1 MMETGF
7 FFTDNGMTTET
18 SLNTPLILVVDDD
31 NRLRRLLQKY
41 LTENGFRVF
50 SAADT
55 KEADAL
61 MRWFV
66 FDLLV
71 VDVMMPVETGI
82 EFTERLRAK
91 NENVPVL
98 MLTALGETGDRI
110 SGLESGADDYLPKPF
125 EPRELLLRINGIL
138 RRVMSKPPAKQ
149 KAEVR
154 FGIHHYD
161 LDEKILYRGSERI
174 RLPLAE
180 SALLQLLAERAGQ
193 DISREELAQKT
204 GNETNLRT
212 IDVQITRLRRKIE
225 PDVRQPRYIQTVRG
239 KGYSLIPD

>member
-1 MMETGF
+1 MDQGQER
-7 FFTDNGMTTET
+7 

-31 NRLRRLLQKY
+31 TRLRRLLQKF
-41 LTENGFRVF
+41 LSENGFRVF
-50 SAADT
+50 SAANT
-55 KEADAL
+55 AEADE
-61 MRWFV
+61 MMSWYV

-71 VDVMMPVETGI
+71 VDVMIPGETGI
-82 EFTERLRAK
+82 EFTKRLRGSGQ
-91 NENVPVL
+91 NVPVL
-98 MLTALGETGDRI
+98 ILTAMGETDDRI
-110 SGLESGADDYLPKPF
+110 SGLESGADDYLSKPF
-125 EPRELLLRINGIL
+125 EPREVLLRINSIL
-138 RRVMSKPPAKQ
+138 RRVMSKPPEKQ
-149 KAEVR
+149 KAEVK
-154 FGIHHYD
+154 FGVHRYD
-161 LDEKILYRGSERI
+161 LDEHVLYRGSERI

-225 PDVRQPRYIQTVRG
+225 PDAGAPRYIQTIRG

>member
-1 MMETGF
+1 MDSGKER
-7 FFTDNGMTTET
+7 

-50 SAADT
+50 AAANT
-55 KEADAL
+55 KEADE
-61 MRWFV
+61 MMSWYV

-71 VDVMMPVETGI
+71 VDVMMPNETGI
-82 EFTERLRAK
+82 DFTKRLRAK
-91 NENVPVL
+91 GQNVPIL
-98 MLTALGETGDRI
+98 ILTAMGEADNRI
-110 SGLESGADDYLPKPF
+110 EGLESGADDYLPKPF

-138 RRVMSKPPAKQ
+138 RRVMSKPPEKQ
-149 KAEVR
+149 KAEIK
-154 FGIHHYD
+154 FGIHRYD
-161 LDEKILYRGSERI
+161 LDEHVLYQENEKI
-174 RLPLAE
+174 RLPVAE
-180 SALLQLLAERAGQ
+180 AALLQLLAERAGQ
-193 DISREELAQKT
+193 EISREDLARQT

-225 PDVRQPRYIQTVRG
+225 PDASTPRYIQTIRG

>member
-1 MMETGF
+1 MKAEQ
-7 FFTDNGMTTET
+7 
-18 SLNTPLILVVDDD
+18 SLNNPLILVVDDD
-31 NRLRRLLQKY
+31 NRLRRLLQKF
-41 LTENGFRVF
+41 LSDSGFKVF

-55 KEADAL
+55 AEADE
-61 MRWFV
+61 MMSWFV

-71 VDVMMPVETGI
+71 VDVMMPRETGI
-82 EFTERLRAK
+82 EFTDRLRAAG
-91 NENVPVL
+91 ENVPVL
-98 MLTALGETGDRI
+98 MLTAMGETDDRI
-110 SGLESGADDYLPKPF
+110 HGLESGSDDYLSKPF
-125 EPRELLLRINGIL
+125 EPRELLLRINSIL
-138 RRVMSKPPAKQ
+138 RRVMSKPPEKQ

-154 FGIHHYD
+154 LGIHHYD
-161 LDEKILYRGSERI
+161 LDGRILYRGSERI

-180 SALLQLLAERAGQ
+180 AALLQLLAERAGQ

-225 PDVRQPRYIQTVRG
+225 PDVRQPRYIQTIRG

>member
-1 MMETGF
+1 MDSGKER
-7 FFTDNGMTTET
+7 

-50 SAADT
+50 AAANT
-55 KEADAL
+55 KEADE
-61 MRWFV
+61 MMSWYI

-71 VDVMMPVETGI
+71 VDVMMPDETGI
-82 EFTERLRAK
+82 EFTKRLRAG
-91 NENVPVL
+91 NQNVPIL
-98 MLTALGETGDRI
+98 ILTAMSETDDRI
-110 SGLESGADDYLPKPF
+110 NGLEAGADDYLPKPF

-138 RRVMSKPPAKQ
+138 RRVMSKPPEKQ
-149 KAEVR
+149 KAEIK
-154 FGIHHYD
+154 FGIHRYD
-161 LDEKILYRGSERI
+161 LDERVLYCENERI
-174 RLPLAE
+174 RLPVAE
-180 SALLQLLAERAGQ
+180 AALLQLLAERAGQ
-193 DISREELAQKT
+193 EISREDLARQT

-225 PDVRQPRYIQTVRG
+225 PDASTPKYIQTIRG

>member
-1 MMETGF
+1 MDQGQER
-7 FFTDNGMTTET
+7 

-31 NRLRRLLQKY
+31 TRLLRLLQKF
-41 LTENGFRVF
+41 LSENGFRVF
-50 SAADT
+50 SAANT
-55 KEADAL
+55 AEADE
-61 MRWFV
+61 MMSWYV

-71 VDVMMPVETGI
+71 VDVMMPGETGI
-82 EFTERLRAK
+82 EFTKRLRGSGQ
-91 NENVPVL
+91 NVPVL
-98 MLTALGETGDRI
+98 ILTAMGETDDRI
-110 SGLESGADDYLPKPF
+110 SGLESGADDYLSKPF
-125 EPRELLLRINGIL
+125 EPRELLLRINSIL
-138 RRVMSKPPAKQ
+138 RRVMSKPPEKQ
-149 KAEVR
+149 KAEVK
-154 FGIHHYD
+154 FGVHRYD
-161 LDEKILYRGSERI
+161 LDEHVLYRGSERI

-225 PDVRQPRYIQTVRG
+225 PDAGAPRYIQTIRG

>member
-1 MMETGF
+1 MDQGQER
-7 FFTDNGMTTET
+7 

-31 NRLRRLLQKY
+31 MRLRRLLQKF
-41 LTENGFRVF
+41 LSENGFRVF
-50 SAADT
+50 SAANT
-55 KEADAL
+55 AEADE
-61 MRWFV
+61 MMSWYV

-71 VDVMMPVETGI
+71 VDVMIPGETGI
-82 EFTERLRAK
+82 EFTKRLRGSGQ
-91 NENVPVL
+91 NVPVL
-98 MLTALGETGDRI
+98 ILTAMGETDDRI
-110 SGLESGADDYLPKPF
+110 SGLESGADDYLSKPF
-125 EPRELLLRINGIL
+125 EPRELLLRINSIL
-138 RRVMSKPPAKQ
+138 RRVMSKPPEKQ
-149 KAEVR
+149 KAEVK
-154 FGIHHYD
+154 FGVHRYD
-161 LDEKILYRGSERI
+161 LDEHVLYRGSERI

-225 PDVRQPRYIQTVRG
+225 PDAGAPRYIQTIRG

>member
-1 MMETGF
+1 M
-7 FFTDNGMTTET
+7 NTET

-31 NRLRRLLQKY
+31 TRLRRLLQKY

-50 SAADT
+50 SASDT

-61 MRWFV
+61 RGWFV
-66 FDLLV
+66 FDLIV
-71 VDVMMPVETGI
+71 ADVMMPVESGV
-82 EFTERLRAK
+82 EFTRRLRNAG
-91 NENVPVL
+91 ENVPVL
-98 MLTALGETGDRI
+98 MLTAMGETNDRI
-110 SGLESGADDYLPKPF
+110 NGLEAGADDYLPKPF

-138 RRVMSKPPAKQ
+138 RRVMSKPPEKQ

-161 LDEKILYRGSERI
+161 LDEKTLYRGSEKI

-180 SALLQLLAERAGQ
+180 SALLQVLAERAGQ
-193 DISREELAQKT
+193 DIPREELAQKT

-225 PDVRQPRYIQTVRG
+225 PDVRQPKYIQTIRG

>member
-1 MMETGF
+1 M
-7 FFTDNGMTTET
+7 NTET

-31 NRLRRLLQKY
+31 TRLRRLLQKY

-55 KEADAL
+55 KEADSL
-61 MRWFV
+61 MGWFV
-66 FDLLV
+66 FDLIV
-71 VDVMMPVETGI
+71 ADVMMPVESGV
-82 EFTERLRAK
+82 EFTRRLRERG
-91 NENVPVL
+91 ENVPVL
-98 MLTALGETGDRI
+98 MLTAMGETNDRI
-110 SGLESGADDYLPKPF
+110 NGLEAGADDYLPKPF

-138 RRVMSKPPAKQ
+138 RRVMSKPPEKQ

-161 LDEKILYRGSERI
+161 LDEKTLYRGSEKI

-180 SALLQLLAERAGQ
+180 SALLQVLAERAGQ

-225 PDVRQPRYIQTVRG
+225 PDVRRPKYIQTIRG
-239 KGYSLIPD
+239 KGYSLTPD

>member
-1 MMETGF
+1 MDQGQER
-7 FFTDNGMTTET
+7 

-31 NRLRRLLQKY
+31 TRLRRLLQKF
-41 LTENGFRVF
+41 LSENGFRVF
-50 SAADT
+50 SAANT
-55 KEADAL
+55 AEADE
-61 MRWFV
+61 MMSWYV

-71 VDVMMPVETGI
+71 VDVMMPGETGI
-82 EFTERLRAK
+82 EFTKRLRGSGQ
-91 NENVPVL
+91 NVPVL
-98 MLTALGETGDRI
+98 ILTAMGDTDDRI
-110 SGLESGADDYLPKPF
+110 SGLESGADDYLSKPF
-125 EPRELLLRINGIL
+125 EPRELLLRINSIL
-138 RRVMSKPPAKQ
+138 RRVMSKPPEKQ
-149 KAEVR
+149 KAEVK
-154 FGIHHYD
+154 FGVHRYD
-161 LDEKILYRGSERI
+161 LDEHVLYRGSERI

-225 PDVRQPRYIQTVRG
+225 PDAGAPRYIQTIRG

>member
-1 MMETGF
+1 MDQGQER
-7 FFTDNGMTTET
+7 

-31 NRLRRLLQKY
+31 TRLRRLLQKF
-41 LTENGFRVF
+41 LSENGFRVF
-50 SAADT
+50 SAANT
-55 KEADAL
+55 AEADE
-61 MRWFV
+61 MMSWYV

-71 VDVMMPVETGI
+71 VDVMIPGETGI
-82 EFTERLRAK
+82 EFTKRLRGSGQ
-91 NENVPVL
+91 NVPVL
-98 MLTALGETGDRI
+98 ILTAMGETDDRI
-110 SGLESGADDYLPKPF
+110 SGLESGADDYLSKPF
-125 EPRELLLRINGIL
+125 EPRELLLRINSIL
-138 RRVMSKPPAKQ
+138 RRVMSKPPEKQ
-149 KAEVR
+149 KAEVK
-154 FGIHHYD
+154 FGVHRYD
-161 LDEKILYRGSERI
+161 LDEHVLYRGSERI

-225 PDVRQPRYIQTVRG
+225 PDAGAPRYIQTIRG

>member
-1 MMETGF
+1 MDQGQER
-7 FFTDNGMTTET
+7 

-31 NRLRRLLQKY
+31 TRLRRLLQNF
-41 LTENGFRVF
+41 LSENGFRVF
-50 SAADT
+50 SAANT
-55 KEADAL
+55 AEADE
-61 MRWFV
+61 MMSWYV

-71 VDVMMPVETGI
+71 VDVMMPGETGI
-82 EFTERLRAK
+82 EFTKRLRGSGQ
-91 NENVPVL
+91 NVPVL
-98 MLTALGETGDRI
+98 ILTAMGETDDRI
-110 SGLESGADDYLPKPF
+110 SGLESGADDYLSKPF
-125 EPRELLLRINGIL
+125 EPRELLLRINSIL
-138 RRVMSKPPAKQ
+138 RRVMSKPPEKQ
-149 KAEVR
+149 KAEVK
-154 FGIHHYD
+154 FGVHRYD
-161 LDEKILYRGSERI
+161 LDEHVLYRGSERI

-225 PDVRQPRYIQTVRG
+225 PDAGAPRYIQTIRG